1 MKNKYIVPDAEVI
14 SLSLV
19 DTLAASTY
27 TPIPENP
34 TRNGNDK
41 EDIEFG

>member
-1 MKNKYIVPDAEVI
+1 MKNKYIAPDAEVI

-27 TPIPENP
+27 TPIPEDP
-34 TRNGNDK
+34 TRNGNDDD
-41 EDIEFG
+41 DIEFG